1 MPHGPGLLLGPF
13 SSFDAYDLLSTLA
26 LSQQDL
32 GACHPAAHEDA
43 GRSNRTLT
51 IRQPKPSTSY
61 LLGQPVKI
69 GIIYDMS
76 TDPLG
81 LRDLDHKS
89 RSPDSGDSRPEQPV
103 GEEKLEGQ
111 EELAQLQKARQRLY
125 SAAIAYCE
133 GHISAGQLRAVR
145 ELLRAHEQH
154 FTEKGEVILPPF
166 IEGLEFE
173 NEDELQSD
181 VVESPEFVE
190 SPTEEANTP
199 DITPPAVNVRELAVD
214 PDDPMQEKLVALEEK
229 LVRLE
234 EDIHAGRIN
243 PSQYQAISKHYEE
256 QRTVAIRLR
265 DRHPSSDQWRVV
277 LEDGKTNFLM
287 QIHEAVCYG
296 VAFFGYKSHELLY
309 LEGRLPDRSNESISF
324 LGAFGGPVAGDQSER
339 MYATQSEDG
348 TTLLLIPG
356 LYSAALVAFSK
367 EPPEWQ
373 ARALREVHRN
383 FEYANRTTFERG
395 LTRSLIF
402 PNLSNFIRS

>member
-1 MPHGPGLLLGPF
+1 MNN
-13 SSFDAYDLLSTLA
+13 
-26 LSQQDL
+26 
-32 GACHPAAHEDA
+32 E
-43 GRSNRTLT
+43 
-51 IRQPKPSTSY
+51 PKHI
-61 LLGQPVKI
+61 K
-69 GIIYDMS
+69 
-76 TDPLG
+76 
-81 LRDLDHKS
+81 DLDHES
-89 RSPDSGDSRPEQPV
+89 RSSSVPDSGSEDQ
-103 GEEKLEGQ
+103 LENQ
-111 EELAQLQKARQRLY
+111 EMLAKLQKARQRLY

-154 FTEKGEVILPPF
+154 FAEMGEVILPPF
-166 IEGLEFE
+166 IEGLEQEIEEEPVTLTESIDLDDPSPKVEEPPEPFSS
-173 NEDELQSD
+173 ELQRADS
-181 VVESPEFVE
+181 
-190 SPTEEANTP
+190 
-199 DITPPAVNVRELAVD
+199 RED
-214 PDDPMQEKLVALEEK
+214 PDDPMQEKLAALEKK

-234 EDIHAGRIN
+234 EDIQAGRIN
-243 PSQYQAISKHYEE
+243 PSQYQAISRHYEE

-265 DRHPSSDQWRVV
+265 DRNPSSDQWRVV

-296 VAFFGYKSHELLY
+296 VAFFDYKSHELLY
-309 LEGRLPDRSNESISF
+309 LEGRLPDRSTESISF

-356 LYSAALVAFSK
+356 HHSAALVAFSK

-395 LTRSLIF
+395 LTRSLVF

>member
-1 MPHGPGLLLGPF
+1 
-13 SSFDAYDLLSTLA
+13 
-26 LSQQDL
+26 
-32 GACHPAAHEDA
+32 
-43 GRSNRTLT
+43 
-51 IRQPKPSTSY
+51 
-61 LLGQPVKI
+61 VKI
-69 GIIYDMS
+69 RKIDGMS

-89 RSPDSGDSRPEQPV
+89 RSPGSGDSGPEQPV
-103 GEEKLEGQ
+103 GEEILEGQ
-111 EELAQLQKARQRLY
+111 EELAHLQKARQRLY

-145 ELLRAHEQH
+145 ELLRSHEQH
-154 FTEKGEVILPPF
+154 YAEKGEVILPPF
-166 IEGLEFE
+166 IEELTENDEVDIQAEIAESLDAAVPPIQPIAPLE
-173 NEDELQSD
+173 
-181 VVESPEFVE
+181 P
-190 SPTEEANTP
+190 PTP
-199 DITPPAVNVRELAVD
+199 DESLNEPVED
-214 PDDPMQEKLVALEEK
+214 PDDPMHEKLVTLEKK
-229 LVRLE
+229 LGRLE

-243 PSQYQAISKHYEE
+243 PSQYQAVSKHYEE

-265 DRHPSSDQWRVV
+265 DRHPGSDQWRVV

-296 VAFFGYKSHELLY
+296 VAFYEYKSHELLY
-309 LEGRLPDRSNESISF
+309 LEGRLPDRSTESISF
-324 LGAFGGPVAGDQSER
+324 LGAFGGPVAGDHSER

-356 LYSAALVAFSK
+356 KYSAALIAFSK

-373 ARALREVHRN
+373 ARALREVHHN

-395 LTRSLIF
+395 LTRSLVF

>member
-1 MPHGPGLLLGPF
+1 M
-13 SSFDAYDLLSTLA
+13 
-26 LSQQDL
+26 
-32 GACHPAAHEDA
+32 
-43 GRSNRTLT
+43 N
-51 IRQPKPSTSY
+51 
-61 LLGQPVKI
+61 
-69 GIIYDMS
+69 
-76 TDPLG
+76 TDPKG
-81 LRDLDHKS
+81 LRDLDHIS
-89 RSPDSGDSRPEQPV
+89 RSAEGGDNGSDQPV
-103 GEEKLEGQ
+103 GEENLEKQ
-111 EELAQLQKARQRLY
+111 DKLAQLQKARQRLY
-125 SAAIAYCE
+125 TSAIAYCE

-154 FTEKGEVILPPF
+154 YAEMGEVILPPF
-166 IEGLEFE
+166 IEDLGPK
-173 NEDELQSD
+173 NEDLEAGAEIAEVLEIAEQLAETPVLPD
-181 VVESPEFVE
+181 PPQPDLKPRKPVE
-190 SPTEEANTP
+190 N
-199 DITPPAVNVRELAVD
+199 
-214 PDDPMQEKLVALEEK
+214 PDDPMQEKLVALEKK

-243 PSQYQAISKHYEE
+243 PSQYQAISRHYEE

-265 DRHPSSDQWRVV
+265 NRHPGSDQWRVV

-287 QIHEAVCYG
+287 QIHEAICYG
-296 VAFFGYKSHELLY
+296 VAFFDYKSHELLY
-309 LEGRLPDRSNESISF
+309 LEGRLPDRSTESISF
-324 LGAFGGPVAGDQSER
+324 LGAFGGPVSGDQSER

-356 LYSAALVAFSK
+356 KYSAALVAFSK

>member
-1 MPHGPGLLLGPF
+1 
-13 SSFDAYDLLSTLA
+13 
-26 LSQQDL
+26 
-32 GACHPAAHEDA
+32 
-43 GRSNRTLT
+43 
-51 IRQPKPSTSY
+51 
-61 LLGQPVKI
+61 
-69 GIIYDMS
+69 MS
-76 TDPLG
+76 TNPEG
-81 LRDLDHKS
+81 LRDLDHEA
-89 RSPDSGDSRPEQPV
+89 RSGESGPDQPV

-111 EELAQLQKARQRLY
+111 EELAQLQRARQRLY

-154 FTEKGEVILPPF
+154 YAEKGEVVLPPF
-166 IEGLEFE
+166 IEGLELE
-173 NEDELQSD
+173 NEEELRREI
-181 VVESPEFVE
+181 VETPELVE
-190 SPTEEANTP
+190 PPAEEAAIP
-199 DITPPAVNVRELAVD
+199 DPSLPVVNVRGPSQD
-214 PDDPMQEKLVALEEK
+214 PDDPMQEKLVALEDK
-229 LVRLE
+229 LTRLE

-296 VAFFGYKSHELLY
+296 VAFFDYKSHELLY
-309 LEGRLPDRSNESISF
+309 LEGRLPDRSTESISF

-356 LYSAALVAFSK
+356 KYSAALVAFSK

-395 LTRSLIF
+395 STGSLIF

>member
-1 MPHGPGLLLGPF
+1 
-13 SSFDAYDLLSTLA
+13 
-26 LSQQDL
+26 
-32 GACHPAAHEDA
+32 
-43 GRSNRTLT
+43 
-51 IRQPKPSTSY
+51 
-61 LLGQPVKI
+61 
-69 GIIYDMS
+69 MS

-81 LRDLDHKS
+81 LRDLDHES
-89 RSPDSGDSRPEQPV
+89 RSPGSGDSGPEQPV

-111 EELAQLQKARQRLY
+111 IELALLQKARQRLY

-145 ELLRAHEQH
+145 ELLRDHEQH
-154 FTEKGEVILPPF
+154 YAEKGEVILPPF
-166 IEGLEFE
+166 IEELSANDEVDIQAESAEVDIQAEIAESLDAAEPPIQPIAPLEPQK
-173 NEDELQSD
+173 LAARLS
-181 VVESPEFVE
+181 ES
-190 SPTEEANTP
+190 A
-199 DITPPAVNVRELAVD
+199 DD
-214 PDDPMQEKLVALEEK
+214 PDDPMQEKLETLEKK

-243 PSQYQAISKHYEE
+243 PSQYQAVSKHYEE

-265 DRHPSSDQWRVV
+265 DRHPGSDQWRVV

-296 VAFFGYKSHELLY
+296 VAFCEYKSHELLY
-309 LEGRLPDRSNESISF
+309 LEGRLPDRSTESISF
-324 LGAFGGPVAGDQSER
+324 LGAFGGPVAGDHSER

-356 LYSAALVAFSK
+356 KYSAALVAFSK

-395 LTRSLIF
+395 LTRSLVF